1 MQNPV
6 KVLSLCPACSECPQV
21 EVFWDHVRIG
31 EGENTVTLGKA
42 EWNQLV
48 EAIRANK
55 LAAIQ

>member
-21 EVFWDHVRIG
+21 EIFGDHVKIG
-31 EGENTVTLGKA
+31 EGENTVTLEKP

-55 LAAIQ
+55 LTAIQ